1 MTGLMVERL
10 LFAGICIVIVINWL
24 YQAYF
29 KRSPERVDVEKKD
42 VECLGRKK
50 PIFFPKDNFVA
61 NASKFTGT
69 FEPLFR
75 AVHKSDVSLEDKTH
89 IYEDWCLRLRAICHE
104 DIYAKYVDSISSI
117 EVSERLELLLQEIVS
132 CGVVRDDR
140 LFLVVDNET
149 ACRYIDWEGFSPVI
163 GENVRI
169 ASAAW
174 LLNGMCIEKGVVIKN
189 K

>member
-1 MTGLMVERL
+1 MTGLMIERL
-10 LFAGICIVIVINWL
+10 LFAGICIGTVIDWL

-29 KRSPERVDVEKKD
+29 KRSPEHVNVEKKN
-42 VECLGRKK
+42 VECLCRKK
-50 PIFFPKDNFVA
+50 TIFFPKDNFVA
-61 NASKFTGT
+61 NASKFMGT

-75 AVHKSDVSLEDKTH
+75 AVHKSDVSLENKTN
-89 IYEDWCLRLRAICHE
+89 IYEDWCLRLRTVCHH
-104 DIYAKYVDSISSI
+104 DIYARYVESTSSI
-117 EVSERLELLLQEIVS
+117 EISERLELLLQEIVS

-140 LFLVVDNET
+140 LYLVVDNET
-149 ACRYIDWEGFSPVI
+149 ACRYIDWEGAPLVA

-174 LLNGMCIEKGVVIKN
+174 SLNGMCIEKGIVIKN